1 MTILEE
7 MIKQYKPETSEE
19 SKAALREILQSIV
32 LVGLSRGSFF
42 NKASSYG
49 GCNYKCLFNS

>member
-7 MIKQYKPETSEE
+7 MIKQYKPETFEE

-32 LVGLSRGSFF
+32 LVGLSRGGFF
-42 NKASSYG
+42 NKASFYG
-49 GCNYKCLFNS
+49 GY